1 MIVERRATNEEVT
14 MTKIALALLLVISA
28 ATHTSAASVKTVQNL
43 DINRYLGK
51 WHEVA
56 RYPLFFQNGCKQST
70 ATYKLIKSKKIS
82 VHNRC
87 IKNGKKTE
95 VKGDAIVKGP
105 GKLAVKFSV
114 FMPFRAPYWVL
125 WVDPNYKVAVVGGPK
140 SKNGWILARSPNPT
154 QKQLAPALKALTD
167 NGYKLDGLIWDK

>member
-1 MIVERRATNEEVT
+1 MRFILIV
-14 MTKIALALLLVISA
+14 IAILFA
-28 ATHTSAASVKTVQNL
+28 ASPTLAASVKTVQDL
-43 DINRYLGK
+43 DLKRYLGT

-56 RYPLFFQNGCKQST
+56 RYPLFFQKGCKQSK
-70 ATYKLIKSKKIS
+70 ATYKLIGPKKIS

-95 VKGDAIVKGP
+95 VMGDAIVKGP

-125 WVDPNYKVAVVGGPK
+125 WVDPNYEVAVVGGPK
-140 SKNGWILARSPNPT
+140 RKNGWILARSPNPSK
-154 QKQLAPALKALTD
+154 KQLAPALKALTD
-167 NGYKLDGLIWDK
+167 NGYKLNGLIWDK

>member
-1 MIVERRATNEEVT
+1 MR
-14 MTKIALALLLVISA
+14 LLLIIAVLLTASPAFA
-28 ATHTSAASVKTVQNL
+28 AGVKTVQNL
-43 DINRYLGK
+43 DLNSYLGT

-56 RYPLFFQNGCKQST
+56 RYPLFFQRGCKQSK
-70 ATYKLIKSKKIS
+70 ATYKLINPKKIS

-95 VKGDAIVKGP
+95 IKGDAIVKGP

-125 WVDPNYKVAVVGGPK
+125 WVDPNYKVAVVGGPNR
-140 SKNGWILARSPNPT
+140 KNGWILARSPNPS
-154 QKQLAPALKALTD
+154 KDQLAPALKALTD